1 MIRESIMVEV
11 IAKHQNFKE
20 AKKDT
25 TYRQLKAV
33 SLGLFLVRI

>member
-1 MIRESIMVEV
+1 MVEV

-20 AKKDT
+20 AKKDA

-33 SLGLFLVRI
+33 SQKRA